1 MVLGLLFSHAWFVLG
16 CSGGVVSVTEAGYH
30 GSGVMSQ
37 SLVTPPENVGG
48 KGDTEPIC
56 S

>member
-1 MVLGLLFSHAWFVLG
+1 MVVGLLFSRAWFVFG
-16 CSGGVVSVTEAGYH
+16 CSGGLVSVTWAGYH

-37 SLVTPPENVGG
+37 SLVTPPENVEG

-56 S
+56 A